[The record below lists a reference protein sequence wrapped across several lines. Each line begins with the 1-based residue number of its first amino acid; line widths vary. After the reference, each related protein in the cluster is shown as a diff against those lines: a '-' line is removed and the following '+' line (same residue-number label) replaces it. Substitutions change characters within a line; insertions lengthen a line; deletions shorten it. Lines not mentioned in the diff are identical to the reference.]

1 MTKALALTSGGLDSI
16 LAAKLIADQ
25 GIEVTGICFASAF
38 FGSRN
43 AEEMAQQIKI
53 PLIVIDFTKEHLEMT
68 KDPKHGY
75 GKNMNPCIDCHAMM
89 LNYAGKYMEE
99 HNYDFMLT
107 GEVLNQRPMSQNI
120 RSLNIVKKESG
131 YEDKILRPLSALKLP
146 PTQMELDGL
155 VDRSKLLGF
164 SGRSRKPQMELA
176 KKMGIIDYPSPAGGC
191 FLTEPNFGR
200 RLKDLYKYNKEEADE
215 NDVKLLSIGRHF
227 RLSKNTKAIST
238 RTEEEYKAL
247 KELIT
252 EDMWIFNTAEHK
264 GSTIIL
270 KTKNGLP
277 LEEEIYIA
285 ASITARYSKG
295 KDEEEIAVKYKM
307 PGKDEYIFLNVQPA
321 YDELL
326 KEFMI

>member
-1 MTKALALTSGGLDSI
+1 MTS
-16 LAAKLIADQ
+16 
-25 GIEVTGICFASAF
+25 
-38 FGSRN
+38 
-43 AEEMAQQIKI
+43 
-53 PLIVIDFTKEHLEMT
+53 PLK
-68 KDPKHGY
+68 Y
-75 GKNMNPCIDCHAMM
+75 CI
-89 LNYAGKYMEE
+89 N
-99 HNYDFMLT
+99 
-107 GEVLNQRPMSQNI
+107 
-120 RSLNIVKKESG
+120 
-131 YEDKILRPLSALKLP
+131 
-146 PTQMELDGL
+146 
-155 VDRSKLLGF
+155 
-164 SGRSRKPQMELA
+164 
-176 KKMGIIDYPSPAGGC
+176 
-191 FLTEPNFGR
+191 
-200 RLKDLYKYNKEEADE
+200 
-215 NDVKLLSIGRHF
+215 LLSKRLDKNSGKVRAPKLCPIF
-227 RLSKNTKAIST
+227 RVRFPKNTKAIST